1 MTRTAQRSS
10 ELARARGLAERS
22 DLPWI
27 DLDAELVDPSAA
39 KALSLDVMADAL
51 AIPYAFEGRT
61 LKVALADPRTREAVE
76 QASDVPVEFVIAS
89 RAAVGNLLGSL
100 RQARRHSGTLVAVDS
115 LSEQTD
121 GPDGVESIF
130 LRRAADAGASD
141 LHFVPCE
148 DGLMVRARI
157 DGVLRQIGHV
167 EPTIAPAA
175 MQRLKVL
182 SRLDVSEHRRS
193 QEGRMALTVALDRVF
208 DVRITTLPTVTGEG
222 AALRI
227 LERTRQPP
235 TLTEIGLSDEL
246 QLSLEHVLNKR
257 RGALLVTGPT
267 GSGKSTTIYAAL
279 ADIARPEV
287 NVVTV
292 EDPVEYRLDGVY
304 QLEVNAN
311 VDLTFES
318 ALRSILRS
326 DPDVVAVGEMR
337 DLPTATTTLKAAL
350 TGSFV
355 LSTLHTRDAP
365 SAVTRLLDM
374 GVEPYVTAATVTAVI
389 AQRLVR
395 RLCVHCRE
403 HYRATPAEAAELDLG
418 EEDVVLFR
426 AGGCADCDRGYR
438 GQIGLHQLMLVD
450 DGLTRIILDQG
461 SYEEIA
467 NSAAAAGMRTLWD
480 DGLEKALAGL
490 TSVDELRRALVDVS

>member
-1 MTRTAQRSS
+1 MTTATQRSS

-27 DLDAELVDPSAA
+27 DLDAEPIDPTAS
-39 KALSLDVMADAL
+39 KALPLALMAEAL
-51 AIPYAFEGRT
+51 AIPYAFDGRT
-61 LKVALADPRTREAVE
+61 LKVALADPRTREMIAE
-76 QASDVPVEFVIAS
+76 ATEGPVEFAIAS
-89 RAAVGNLLGSL
+89 RAAVGNLIGSL
-100 RQARRHSGTLVAVDS
+100 RQARKHSGTLVAVDR
-115 LSEQTD
+115 LSEQDD
-121 GPDGVESIF
+121 GPDGVESGF
-130 LRRAADAGASD
+130 LRRAADAGATD

-167 EPTIAPAA
+167 DPAIGPAA

-182 SRLDVSEHRRS
+182 SRLDVSENRRS
-193 QEGRMALTVALDRVF
+193 QEGRMTLTTPSDRLF

-227 LERTRQPP
+227 LERTSQPP

-279 ADIARPEV
+279 ADIASPEV

-304 QLEVNAN
+304 QLEVNPHI
-311 VDLTFES
+311 DLTFES

-337 DLPTATTTLKAAL
+337 DLPTATTTLKTAL

-374 GVEPYVTAATVTAVI
+374 GVEPYVTAATVSAVM

-395 RLCVHCRE
+395 RLCIHCRE
-403 HYRATPAEAAELDLG
+403 QYYATPGEAAELELSEADA
-418 EEDVVLFR
+418 VLFR
-426 AGGCADCDRGYR
+426 GRGCGHCDRGYR

-450 DGLTRIILDQG
+450 DDLAAIILDRG
-461 SYEEIA
+461 SYEEVA
-467 NSAAAAGMRTLWD
+467 KAATAAGMRTLWD

-490 TSVDELRRALVDVS
+490 TSVDELRRALVDLN

>member
-1 MTRTAQRSS
+1 
-10 ELARARGLAERS
+10 
-22 DLPWI
+22 
-27 DLDAELVDPSAA
+27 
-39 KALSLDVMADAL
+39 
-51 AIPYAFEGRT
+51 
-61 LKVALADPRTREAVE
+61 LKIALADPGARAAVE
-76 QASDVPVEFVIAS
+76 EALDSPVEFVVAS
-89 RAAVGNLLGSL
+89 RAAVGNLIGSL
-100 RQARRHSGTLVAVDS
+100 RQARKHSGALVGGDRLPEDAA
-115 LSEQTD
+115 
-121 GPDGVESIF
+121 GPDGVESFFI
-130 LRRAADAGASD
+130 RRAADAGATD
-141 LHFVPCE
+141 LHFVPCS
-148 DGLMVRARI
+148 DGLQVRARI
-157 DGVLRQIGHV
+157 DGLLRQIGRV
-167 EPTIAPAA
+167 EPAIAPAA
-175 MQRLKVL
+175 MSRLKVL
-182 SRLDVSEHRRS
+182 SRLDVSDHRRS
-193 QEGRMALTVALDRVF
+193 QEGRMTLTTASNRVF
-208 DVRITTLPTVTGEG
+208 DVRVTTLPTVTGEG

-246 QLSLEHVLNKR
+246 QLTLERVLNRR

-279 ADIARPEV
+279 ADIASPEV

-292 EDPVEYRLDGVY
+292 EDPVEYRLDGIY
-304 QLEVNAN
+304 QLEVNPH

-337 DLPTATTTLKAAL
+337 DRSTATTTLKAAL

-395 RLCVHCRE
+395 RLCVYCRE
-403 HYRATPAEAAELDLG
+403 QYAPTPGEVAELELGGDEPVLYRA
-418 EEDVVLFR
+418 R
-426 AGGCADCDRGYR
+426 GCTHCDRGYC

-450 DGLTRIILDQG
+450 EELTRIILGLG
-461 SYEEIA
+461 SYDEIA
-467 NSAAAAGMRTLWD
+467 QTARAAGMRTLWD
-480 DGLEKALAGL
+480 DGLEKALSGL
-490 TSVDELRRALVDVS
+490 TSIDELRRALADVT

>member
-1 MTRTAQRSS
+1 VTGATARAS

-27 DLDAELVDPSAA
+27 DLDAELVDPTAA
-39 KALSLDVMADAL
+39 KALPLALMAEAL
-51 AIPYAFEGRT
+51 AVPYALEDRV
-61 LKVALADPRTREAVE
+61 LKVALADPRTREMVE
-76 QASDVPVEFVIAS
+76 QAAECQVEFVIAS
-89 RAAVGNLLGSL
+89 RAAVGNLIGSL
-100 RQARRHSGTLVAVDS
+100 RQARKHAGTLLAVDR
-115 LSEQTD
+115 LSDQPD
-121 GPDGVESIF
+121 GPDGVESAF
-130 LRRAADAGASD
+130 LRRAADAGATD
-141 LHFVPCE
+141 LHFVPCQ

-167 EPTIAPAA
+167 DAAIAPAA

-182 SRLDVSEHRRS
+182 SRLDVSENRRS
-193 QEGRMALTVALDRVF
+193 QEGRMSLPMSSDRIF

-222 AALRI
+222 AALRL
-227 LERTRQPP
+227 LERTSQPP

-279 ADIARPEV
+279 ADIASPEV

-292 EDPVEYRLDGVY
+292 EDPVEYRIDGVY
-304 QLEVNAN
+304 QLEVNPH

-374 GVEPYVTAATVTAVI
+374 GVEPYVTAATVSAVI

-403 HYRATPAEAAELDLG
+403 QYHAAPAEAGELG
-418 EEDVVLFR
+418 EDDAVLFR
-426 AGGCADCDRGYR
+426 AGGCAECDRGYR

-450 DGLTRIILDQG
+450 EDLTRIILERG
-461 SYEEIA
+461 SYEDIA
-467 NSAAAAGMRTLWD
+467 KAATAAGMRTLWD

-490 TSVDELRRALVDVS
+490 TSIDELRRALADVS

>member
-1 MTRTAQRSS
+1 MTTITPRSS

-22 DLPWI
+22 GLPWI
-27 DLDAELVDPSAA
+27 DLDAELVDPTAA
-39 KALSLDVMADAL
+39 KALSLSLMADAL
-51 AIPYAFEGRT
+51 AIPYALDGGT
-61 LKVALADPRTREAVE
+61 LKVALADPRTRARVEEAT
-76 QASDVPVEFVIAS
+76 DVPVEFVIAS
-89 RAAVGNLLGSL
+89 RAAVGNLIGSL
-100 RQARRHSGTLVAVDS
+100 RQAQKHSGTLVAVDR
-115 LSEQTD
+115 LSEHTD

-130 LRRAADAGASD
+130 LLRAAEAGATD

-167 EPTIAPAA
+167 DAVIAQAA

-182 SRLDVSEHRRS
+182 ARLDVSENRRS
-193 QEGRMALTVALDRVF
+193 QEGRMTLSAPSNRVF
-208 DVRITTLPTVTGEG
+208 DVRITMLPTVTGEG

-227 LERTRQPP
+227 LERTQQPP

-257 RGALLVTGPT
+257 RGALLAGPT

-292 EDPVEYRLDGVY
+292 EDPVEYRIDGVY
-304 QLEVNAN
+304 QLEVNPY

-403 HYRATPAEAAELDLG
+403 NYRATPAEAAELELN
-418 EEDVVLFR
+418 EDDALLFR
-426 AGGCADCDRGYR
+426 ARGCDQCDRGYR

-450 DGLTRIILDQG
+450 DELKRIVLDRG
-461 SYEEIA
+461 SYEQVA
-467 NSAAAAGMRTLWD
+467 NAAAAAGMRTLWD

-490 TSVDELRRALVDVS
+490 TSIDELRRALADVS